1 MRPEKRPERL
11 RMTTRTERSRRP
23 LKLPEFG
30 LVQRHETGKEA
41 RETEN
46 NRENDKRSRR
56 PLILPEFGLVQ
67 RHETEVEPGEETR
80 ETEEDTE
87 DDN

>member
-1 MRPEKRPERL
+1 MEKRP
-11 RMTTRTERSRRP
+11 
-23 LKLPEFG
+23 
-30 LVQRHETGKEA
+30 
-41 RETEN
+41 ETEN

-87 DDN
+87 DDD